1 MIILAHRGFWNTPD
15 EKNSLVAFERAFAKG
30 YGVELD
36 VRDCDGELLISH
48 DPARAT
54 CPRFSDV
61 LTLYRKHGMPGRIA
75 INIKAD
81 GLAPQ
86 IAAAIQE
93 PSLRQSVFVF
103 DMSVPDMFSYI
114 QHGIPTFSR
123 HSELEPVPVLLDDC
137 AGVWVDTFANPWAD
151 ENRMTAFRTAGKAA
165 AMVSP
170 ELHGKPH
177 RAAWSAWRSALQT
190 AAATS
195 ATSPV
200 MLCTDLPA
208 DAERYFLDGA
218 FHD

>member
-1 MIILAHRGFWNTPD
+1 MIILAHRGFWRTPD
-15 EKNSLVAFERAFAKG
+15 EKNSLAAFERAFAKG

-48 DPARAT
+48 DPARAS

-61 LTLYRKHGMPGRIA
+61 LDLYRQHGMPGRLA

-86 IAAAIQE
+86 VAALTQE
-93 PSLRQSVFVF
+93 PSLRKSVFVF
-103 DMSVPDMFSYI
+103 DMSVPDMISYVK
-114 QHGIPTFSR
+114 HGIPTFTR
-123 HSELEPVPVLLDDC
+123 HSELEPAPVLLADC
-137 AGVWVDTFANPWAD
+137 EGVWVDSFANPWAD
-151 ENRMTAFRTAGKAA
+151 ESRMMEFRAAGKAA

-177 RAAWSAWRSALQT
+177 REAWSVWRKTLQT
-190 AAATS
+190 AAGHS
-195 ATSPV
+195 SPV
-200 MLCTDLPA
+200 MICTDLPS
-208 DAERYFLDGA
+208 DAESFFADGD